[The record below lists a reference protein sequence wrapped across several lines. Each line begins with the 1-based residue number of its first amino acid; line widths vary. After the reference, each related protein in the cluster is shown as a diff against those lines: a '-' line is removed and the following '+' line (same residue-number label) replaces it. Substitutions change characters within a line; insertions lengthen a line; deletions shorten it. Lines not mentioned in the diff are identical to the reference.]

1 MAQSAIQQRDTF
13 PKSGKSRDPQQVA
26 SVLDGLRQ
34 DCNVVAPPGLAGV
47 RLPAGFSVVWGEA
60 DVDTRG
66 ARDGGDVYN
75 VQGGFTLTAI
85 ALDRLASAFGVTWD
99 PSRSGRLDDGSH
111 PYLCSY
117 LAVGSYMGPDGMP
130 IPLSGTNK
138 TDLRDGSAQHDGL
151 RDKDGNLNL
160 KQIRQQRQHI
170 LSIAESKARARAFRK
185 SIGLRAMNQKDITRP
200 WVVFRVQLTGETDDP
215 RTSRMFEAMIFQ
227 NALGAR
233 AALYGPPAALP
244 SGQAF
249 QAQLAPVAAVPQ
261 LLEHDEYGEV
271 IDDDYEPEPEP
282 RHAPPVSA
290 PRQPPP
296 KRDSQP
302 RGNGGGG
309 GVWPWPSKRDGDP
322 EKGDALS
329 NVGDEHLERLI
340 AYYEKNPGKPEWQ
353 AKNAALAAE
362 ARSIIDAR
370 AGGKPEPGPVGDGYD
385 SRKGP
390 DDF

>member
-26 SVLDGLRQ
+26 RVLEGLRQ

-60 DVDTRG
+60 DVDTRS

-249 QAQLAPVAAVPQ
+249 QAPQLAPVAAVPQ

-290 PRQPPP
+290 PRQTPP

-309 GVWPWPSKRDGDP
+309 VWPWAAKRDGDP
-322 EKGDALS
+322 EKGAALAD
-329 NVGDEHLERLI
+329 VGDDHLERLI
-340 AYYEKNPGKPEWQ
+340 AYYEKNPGDERWA
-353 AKNAALAAE
+353 AKNAALVAE
-362 ARSIIDAR
+362 AQAII
-370 AGGKPEPGPVGDGYD
+370 AGRGGEAEPIGDGLD
-385 SRKGP
+385 GRGSDP
-390 DDF
+390 DNF